1 MQIKF
6 ETCLIHEFLKVLN
19 LNLLKT
25 QSKRWFPFKKPKI
38 KYVFKGINYT

>member
-1 MQIKF
+1 MQIKV

-19 LNLLKT
+19 LNLLKYKAKDGFHLKS
-25 QSKRWFPFKKPKI
+25 QKI